1 VIHDRS
7 ERPQPVP
14 LQSGLDA
21 IVRSLKADAA
31 TVRTVFS
38 GWDEAV
44 GPVIA
49 AHARP
54 VKLDGPVLLVEVD
67 EVIAAHARPVKLDG
81 PVLLVEVDEPGWATQ
96 LKYLQSDVLQRL
108 RQFGGGPIERLEVRV
123 AGAAHQRKRP
133 VRGRRPS

>member
-44 GPVIA
+44 GP
-49 AHARP
+49 
-54 VKLDGPVLLVEVD
+54 
-67 EVIAAHARPVKLDG
+67 VIAAHARPVKLDG